1 MSKDENIVSM
11 SGQPIFRYID
21 GEKEWEAPHGNRVL
35 QYCPLY
41 DEEMK
46 LKLNKGSNL
55 LLNKFD
61 QYGISDLIT
70 IDRKNV
76 AKKRFGIF

>member
-1 MSKDENIVSM
+1 MSKHENIVSM

>member
-1 MSKDENIVSM
+1 
-11 SGQPIFRYID
+11 
-21 GEKEWEAPHGNRVL
+21 
-35 QYCPLY
+35 
-41 DEEMK
+41 MK

>member
-1 MSKDENIVSM
+1 MVIEFYSIV
-11 SGQPIFRYID
+11 
-21 GEKEWEAPHGNRVL
+21 
-35 QYCPLY
+35 PLY

-55 LLNKFD
+55 LLDKLD
-61 QYGISDLIT
+61 QYGISVLIM

-76 AKKRFGIF
+76 AKNALVYSDRT

>member
-1 MSKDENIVSM
+1 MAKRNGKLRMVIEFYSIV
-11 SGQPIFRYID
+11 
-21 GEKEWEAPHGNRVL
+21 
-35 QYCPLY
+35 PLY

-55 LLNKFD
+55 LLDKFD
-61 QYGISDLIT
+61 QYGISDLIM

-76 AKKRFGIF
+76 AKNALVYSNRT